1 MFFLSQHLDFQ
12 QHMSWSFYFLFNCL
26 KRKVVVR
33 FIDNGRTV
41 DQSLFSFLFIVLLD
55 FSSLYIV
62 NGDGMSKYD
71 ISLDYRGNKTIIEE
85 RICNWIMIRFIYCF
99 LQIIMKY
106 SYKGIWV
113 IWTCSTDIAISKQ
126 CTIDFKTNQN
136 RVVCISHLR
145 HIMTNDNH
153 FYWWWTPEYR

>member
-1 MFFLSQHLDFQ
+1 M
-12 QHMSWSFYFLFNCL
+12 
-26 KRKVVVR
+26 VVR

-85 RICNWIMIRFIYCF
+85 RICN
-99 LQIIMKY
+99 
-106 SYKGIWV
+106 
-113 IWTCSTDIAISKQ
+113 
-126 CTIDFKTNQN
+126 
-136 RVVCISHLR
+136 
-145 HIMTNDNH
+145 
-153 FYWWWTPEYR
+153 